1 VFNKLQASGMDI
13 DGTTVRRKDSIR
25 IQHFQQL
32 FSWTT
37 TGTAD
42 TKLSLNYALQGR
54 DPTNDL
60 RVIQYC
66 LSVPSEQYAQNGL
79 DRALIRN
86 AMENYLPDTVRLNQ
100 RVRGIQAADSIHRM
114 LPNWKQFISQVEE
127 MRKDQDIFYFINK
140 KTFENAIATLSHKPS
155 ATYAFSEEF
164 KILMRSL
171 ILYRFIKRFL

>member
-1 VFNKLQASGMDI
+1 MFNKLQASGMDI

-42 TKLSLNYALQGR
+42 TKLSLNYSLQGQ

-66 LSVPSEQYAQNGL
+66 LSVPSE
-79 DRALIRN
+79 
-86 AMENYLPDTVRLNQ
+86 
-100 RVRGIQAADSIHRM
+100 
-114 LPNWKQFISQVEE
+114 
-127 MRKDQDIFYFINK
+127 
-140 KTFENAIATLSHKPS
+140 
-155 ATYAFSEEF
+155 
-164 KILMRSL
+164 
-171 ILYRFIKRFL
+171 